1 MEIRKERLEEWFSEK
16 SLAFKQKIRD
26 EAVKRAKQTLRKTGR
41 KIDEI
46 SPSVYKE
53 MISEEEEDLKRKA
66 MRWGVASIIF
76 GGFMPWW

>member
-1 MEIRKERLEEWFSEK
+1 MEISKEKLEEWFSEK